1 MHTKNTILVT
11 IVLILLSTILVV
23 SGSADNTNPANDN
36 VILLKAAHINTDMSG
51 EEELQ
56 AEEKTTSKYTIQS
69 AEDVDKYYIVQFMG
83 PVRYSWKQEIID
95 SGATIYDYVPN
106 NAFIFK
112 MSDEVKVQ
120 VESMD
125 FVKWIGEYKSSYKY
139 ESELTE
145 TNSIQTANTD
155 NNAEK
160 TYFVLLFSSDD
171 YENIAS
177 SIESLGGNI
186 ISGSGKILKVQISTD
201 MISQM
206 AAINGVSW
214 IEEYV
219 LPTINNEVAAD
230 IINVNKVHE
239 TYRLNGSGQ
248 IVGISDTGLDT
259 GVNDNSMHHDIR
271 GRIKEIIDY
280 SNNGPQ
286 DGSGHGTHVTG
297 SVLGNGTMSEGLY
310 SGMAPEATLV
320 FQALEDSDGTLGAIS
335 RLDNISAIFQDAY
348 EHGARIHTNSW
359 GSSVSGDYTSMSQQV
374 DQFMWEHPDM
384 LILFAAGNAGVDS
397 DKDGVIDADSIGSP
411 ATAKNCLTVGASE
424 NVRGDHFGSGKYS
437 NWGFAWSANY
447 PVSPIY
453 EDYMA
458 TDSYGI
464 AAFSSRGPTNDGR
477 IKPDVVAPG
486 TFIISTRSSIEG
498 SISGWGIIDENY
510 LYMGGTS
517 MATPITAGSAALVR
531 EYYTEVENLSSP
543 SAALLKATIINGA
556 INLTPGQYGTVY
568 QEIDGRPD
576 YSQGW
581 GRVDIENS
589 IYPQYPKV
597 IEYFDNPKPL
607 NLSDS
612 WSSNYNVL
620 NSTEPI
626 RLTLVW
632 TDYPGGEPYDLG
644 LVNNLDLTVTAPDGT
659 YYGNHKLANKKDST
673 NNVEGIEITNPHGG
687 TYTATVSG
695 TNIPEGPQNFSLV
708 VSYEATDIFPETK
721 PFTNNNKKNYT
732 TDNETPVYIN
742 LTHINGIK
750 PDSIIMKID
759 DSQVNHIPDPIENGF
774 KVLWNQTVEPYTEGY
789 HNVSVSALTNK
800 SEEISYEWQF
810 YVSAKDNILSIAG
823 LEENS
828 VIREEAFD
836 INISNEKYCYLWYN
850 IDNGSNSTKEMGFSL
865 NKTLSLADGEHNITA
880 FAEDITGNTSST
892 TVNFT
897 VFTSQPVIDSPVSGT
912 IYYPPTDNFSLNGTA
927 GIATNIS
934 AYVNGILT
942 NDSWPVSNGMFN
954 LTNIP
959 LSNGTN
965 TVNVT
970 SIFNNSENNYFSPN
984 TTIYLS
990 LGDTFNTEGNDEVSL
1005 SVPGISNNISHPSLN
1020 FNITGTS
1027 SNPGSISAA
1036 VARVEETGSGS
1047 VLTGDAIDIRVINES
1062 DVNYSHQFGRNV
1074 SLTLGYDPYLV
1085 TNAEKL
1091 MLAWY
1096 KPDDDIWIPFRTVKN
1111 TTAHTVTANITHL
1124 SIYAPLEDNTAP
1136 VISDLTY
1143 SSTRSSV
1150 TLEWNQSQDTD
1161 HVEIWKN
1168 GVFLKN
1174 SSAGQTTDTGLSE
1187 ATEYDYGLRAI
1198 DFAGNT
1204 GNWSNISATTAAAIT
1219 TTSSPS
1225 GGGGGG
1231 GGSGSTGEEYEN
1243 IVFKDVLTVYA
1254 GKDEVVD
1261 FDFNDEK
1268 NDIDYVRYLS
1278 LKNAGK
1284 ITVTIE
1290 VLKNTSTFSNSAA
1303 SGTVYKNIN
1312 IWVGKTGY
1320 ATEENIKDPTIGFRV
1335 DREWLLDNDI
1345 DQSSV
1350 ELQRYSEGTW
1360 NKLSTE
1366 MSDSDE
1372 NYLYFEAKTPG
1383 FSPFAI
1389 TGMTM
1394 GTQTGTTVDGTVL
1407 MEEEIQTNG
1416 DPLTENTSESG
1427 TESSTSGK
1435 MLFVYTGFTGL
1446 ILAITYLLI
1455 RKQQN

>member
-597 IEYFDNPKPL
+597 IEYFDNVKPL
-607 NLSDS
+607 NTSDS
-612 WSSNYNVL
+612 WNVTYEIADSSDMLRV
-620 NSTEPI
+620 
-626 RLTLVW
+626 TLVW
-632 TDYPGGEPYDLG
+632 TDYPGLVSASKT
-644 LVNNLDLTVTAPDGT
+644 LVNNLDLTVTGPAGT
-659 YYGNHKLANKKDST
+659 YYGNYNLDNAPDDT
-673 NNVEGIEITNPHGG
+673 NNVESIELIDPVAGAYTIEVNG
-687 TYTATVSG
+687 TEI
-695 TNIPEGPQNFSLV
+695 NEGPQNFSLV
-708 VSYEATDIFPETK
+708 AYFTCDVDEFPSSNS
-721 PFTNNNKKNYT
+721 FTENNT
-732 TDNETPVYIN
+732 TAVYLNFTHPDGINASSINMTIDGSPVN
-742 LTHINGIK
+742 ST
-750 PDSIIMKID
+750 S
-759 DSQVNHIPDPIENGF
+759 DPIEGGYR
-774 KVLWNQTVEPYTEGY
+774 VENRTALPYTEGY
-789 HNVSVSALTNK
+789 HNVSVSAMTNQ
-800 SEEISYEWQF
+800 SEEINHNWSF
-810 YVSAKDNILSIAG
+810 YVSTEENIISIQG
-823 LEENS
+823 LEDNA
-828 VIREEAFD
+828 VIQEESFD
-836 INISNEKYCYLWYN
+836 INISNRKSCDFWYN
-850 IDNGSNSTKEMGFSL
+850 LDNGLNITTGSGFSIITNL
-865 NKTLSLADGEHNITA
+865 NASEDRHNITV
-880 FAEDITGNTSST
+880 FAEDITGFVNST

-897 VFTSQPVIDSPVSGT
+897 VFTSKPTIESPESGT
-912 IYYPPTDNFSLNGTA
+912 IYYLPTDNFSLNGTA
-927 GIATNIS
+927 GIATNVS
-934 AYVNGILT
+934 VYVNGIIT
-942 NDSWPVSNGMFN
+942 NYSWPVSNGMFN
-954 LTNIP
+954 LTDIP

-965 TVNVT
+965 TINIT
-970 SIFNNSENNYFSPN
+970 SIYNNSENKYFSPN

-990 LGDTFNTEGNDEVSL
+990 LGKTFDTEGNDEITL
-1005 SVPGISNNISHPSLN
+1005 PVPGISNNVSDPTIN

-1027 SNPGSISAA
+1027 ANPGNISAA
-1036 VARVEETGSGS
+1036 IVRGEEPVDGSILAAS
-1047 VLTGDAIDIRVINES
+1047 PIDIRVINES
-1062 DVNYSHQFGRNV
+1062 DVNYSYQFGRNV
-1074 SLTLGYDPYLV
+1074 SLTLGYDTYLV

-1096 KPDDDIWIPFRTVKN
+1096 NPEEDAWISFRTSRN
-1111 TTAHTVTANITHL
+1111 TSAHTVTANITHL

-1136 VISDLTY
+1136 VISNLTY
-1143 SSTRSSV
+1143 SSTRSAV
-1150 TLEWNQSQDTD
+1150 TVAWNQSQDTD

-1168 GVFLKN
+1168 GVLLKN

-1187 ATEYDYGLRAI
+1187 ATDYDYGLRAI

-1219 TTSSPS
+1219 TTSSSS

-1231 GGSGSTGEEYEN
+1231 GGGSTGEEYEN
-1243 IVFKDVLTVYA
+1243 IAFKDVLTVYA
-1254 GKDEVVD
+1254 GKDEIVD

-1320 ATEENIKDPTIGFRV
+1320 ATKENIKDPAIGFRI

-1350 ELQRYSEGTW
+1350 ELQRYSEGAW

-1366 MSDSDE
+1366 MSGSDE
-1372 NYLYFEAKTPG
+1372 DYVYFEAKTPG

-1389 TGMTM
+1389 TGMSTE
-1394 GTQTGTTVDGTVL
+1394 TQTGTTVEGTVL
-1407 MEEEIQTNG
+1407 MEEEIETNE
-1416 DPLTENTSESG
+1416 DSLEKKTSESETG
-1427 TESSTSGK
+1427 SSTSSTV
-1435 MLFVYTGFTGL
+1435 LWAYAGFAGL
-1446 ILAITYLLI
+1446 ILAIAYLLV